1 MENKEKIYVGNG
13 VEKFE
18 GSLINITINLT
29 KIGKT
34 SQDHIFEYGDEKYL
48 KLKVVKRRK
57 TDEHGRTH
65 FVEVDTWKP
74 DLSRVDPEEEEEH
87 NEELPFWGIA
97 LKSQEKSMFHVEQR
111 DVLTITTGIIK
122 TLMAIVN
129 LVAKRGKNELQV
141 WRKRSWA

>member
-87 NEELPFWGIA
+87 NEELPF
-97 LKSQEKSMFHVEQR
+97 
-111 DVLTITTGIIK
+111 
-122 TLMAIVN
+122 
-129 LVAKRGKNELQV
+129 
-141 WRKRSWA
+141 